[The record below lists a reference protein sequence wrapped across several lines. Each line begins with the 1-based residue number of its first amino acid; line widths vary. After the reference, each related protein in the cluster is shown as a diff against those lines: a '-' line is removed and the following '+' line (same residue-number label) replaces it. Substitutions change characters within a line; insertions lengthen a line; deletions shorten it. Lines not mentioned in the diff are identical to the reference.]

1 MSLTQPT
8 VSGAEGSGQVVKPGS
23 AWISAKQ
30 SERCEYP
37 LVLVCV
43 LSKDIPAIASQAY
56 SSDPKYKKYT
66 QQVEKCLNSFE
77 NIHEWA
83 DTISFLKQLHKVRY
97 GAVRIPREL
106 TAECRRLSRTRCSRR
121 FLAS

>member
-8 VSGAEGSGQVVKPGS
+8 VSGAEVAGQVVKPGS

-37 LVLVCV
+37 AVLALVV
-43 LSKDIPAIASQAY
+43 SKNTLAIASQAY

-77 NIHEWA
+77 NVHEWA
-83 DTISFLKQLHKVRY
+83 DTISFLKQLHKVRRRVVLDLL
-97 GAVRIPREL
+97 GAYSHL
-106 TAECRRLSRTRCSRR
+106 
-121 FLAS
+121 